1 MVKFLGNWIEGIAIA
16 VIIASI
22 FEMILPNGNLK
33 KYIKVV
39 LGIYIVFNIISPF
52 VDSNAL
58 YSFNISDTIDEYT
71 NNVTSSSTSVGGSSS
86 TNVDIEKIYLDT
98 LESEIIETVE
108 SQGYTVNSCNVD
120 AVFDTS
126 KNAGIKKINIV
137 IAEFYSD
144 NIEESSND
152 NTDDDTEIEEVEEIE
167 KVEINIGE
175 KSNISSTSQKR
186 VTQSNIIQLKKY
198 LSEHYEIDRSIINIQ
213 TK

>member
-126 KNAGIKKINIV
+126 KNAGIKNINIV

-152 NTDDDTEIEEVEEIE
+152 NTEIEEVEEIE

-175 KSNISSTSQKR
+175 KSNTSSTSQKR

-198 LSEHYEIDRSIINIQ
+198 LSEHYEIDRGIINIQ